1 MTTPL
6 PDWDP
11 RDPAIL
17 QDQRAAYDAMRQ
29 RCPVAYSE
37 FLGWSLF
44 RHDDIERVLDDPATF
59 RSASRHRAVPNSL
72 DPPEHTLFRQAIEPF
87 FEAETM
93 LAFEPRCR
101 TIAAELTVNSIRR
114 GELEFAQ
121 EFAEHFALRSACAF
135 LGWPE
140 DDWIDLQGWTHGNQ
154 DAALS
159 RDRAAGQALAA
170 QLERHV
176 DTAIR
181 ARRAGAVRSDH
192 DLTACLM
199 ATQVDGQALSDDD
212 IVSILRNWIA
222 GHGTVAAGLG
232 ILVFHLAQDLDLQH
246 RLRADPALIGPAVDE
261 ILRVDDP
268 LVANRRTTA
277 HAVDIGERH
286 IPVDAKLTLMWI
298 AANRD
303 ENAFASPD
311 VIDLDRDQRQNLV
324 FGAGIH
330 DCVGAPLARLELRVA
345 LEELLGQTSAIA
357 PGTSDAPV
365 RAVYPGNGFRKLP
378 ISLAGA

>member
-1 MTTPL
+1 
-6 PDWDP
+6 
-11 RDPAIL
+11 
-17 QDQRAAYDAMRQ
+17 
-29 RCPVAYSE
+29 
-37 FLGWSLF
+37 
-44 RHDDIERVLDDPATF
+44 
-59 RSASRHRAVPNSL
+59 
-72 DPPEHTLFRQAIEPF
+72 
-87 FEAETM
+87 
-93 LAFEPRCR
+93 
-101 TIAAELTVNSIRR
+101 
-114 GELEFAQ
+114 
-121 EFAEHFALRSACAF
+121 
-135 LGWPE
+135 
-140 DDWIDLQGWTHGNQ
+140 
-154 DAALS
+154 
-159 RDRAAGQALAA
+159 
-170 QLERHV
+170 
-176 DTAIR
+176 
-181 ARRAGAVRSDH
+181 
-192 DLTACLM
+192 M